1 VGLAAAMRNAEIS
14 FDDMTAS
21 AIVIVSDLVRNGRP
35 VVGLA
40 FDSIGRYGH
49 GGLLRERF
57 IPRLLAASPETY
69 ADARG
74 GIDPLRA
81 WSVLMQNEKSGG
93 HGERPGAVGLL
104 DAALWDLTA
113 RVEEKP
119 LWTVLAERFG
129 TTATRNVAVYASGG
143 HYRGDDDLAALTG
156 EIRACLDAGHR
167 RFKLKI
173 AGAPLEQD
181 RRRIEAAL
189 KLVDANRLAVDAT
202 AGLDEKTAP
211 AWFEALRHYGLAWIE
226 EPVDPLDFELHR
238 ELACAFAVPIATGE
252 NLFSA
257 ADTRNLL
264 RYGGLR
270 PDRDWLQMDVSLSYG
285 AEGYRRILAQAER
298 HGFSAQRFLP
308 HAGHLFALHVV
319 AGLAL
324 GGHETAADPDTLISG
339 FPAGITLRDGAVTMD
354 DAPGVGLERLPRM
367 ADVFAPLLP

>member
-1 VGLAAAMRNAEIS
+1 MRNAEIS

-21 AIVIVSDLVRNGRP
+21 AVVVVSDLIRDGRP
-35 VVGLA
+35 VIGLA

-57 IPRLLAASPETY
+57 IPRLLAASPDDY
-69 ADARG
+69 ADERG
-74 GIDPLRA
+74 GIDPRRA
-81 WSVLMQNEKSGG
+81 WSVLMRNEKSGG
-93 HGERPGAVGLL
+93 HGERPGAVGLI

-113 RVEEKP
+113 RVEQKP
-119 LWTVLAERFG
+119 LWAVLAERFG
-129 TTATRNVAVYASGG
+129 TTATRSVAVYASGG
-143 HYRGDDDLAALTG
+143 HYRGDDDLAALNS

-173 AGAPLEQD
+173 AGAPLDQD

-189 KLVDANRLAVDAT
+189 KLIDGDRLAVDAT
-202 AGLDEKTAP
+202 AGLDEETAP
-211 AWFEALRHYGLAWIE
+211 SWFEALQPYRLAWIE
-226 EPVDPLDFELHR
+226 EPVDPLDFDLHR
-238 ELACAFAVPIATGE
+238 ALASAFAVPIATGE

-285 AEGYRRILAQAER
+285 VEGYRRILAQAER
-298 HGFSAQRFLP
+298 HGFAAQRFLP
-308 HAGHLFALHVV
+308 HAGHLFALQVV

-324 GGHETAADPDTLISG
+324 GGHETAADPAALISG
-339 FPAGITLRDGAVTMD
+339 FPVGITLREGAVMMD
-354 DAPGVGLERLPRM
+354 DEPGVGLDRLPRM

>member
-1 VGLAAAMRNAEIS
+1 MRNAEIS

-21 AIVIVSDLVRNGRP
+21 AVVVVSDLVRNGRP

-74 GIDPLRA
+74 GIDPVRA

-93 HGERPGAVGLL
+93 HGERPGAVGLI

-119 LWTVLAERFG
+119 LWAVLAERFG

-156 EIRACLDAGHR
+156 EIRGCLDAGHR

-189 KLVDANRLAVDAT
+189 KLVAADRLAVDAT
-202 AGLDEKTAP
+202 AGLDEKSAP
-211 AWFEALRHYGLAWIE
+211 VWFGALQPYRLAWIE
-226 EPVDPLDFELHR
+226 EPVDPLDFDMHR
-238 ELACAFAVPIATGE
+238 ELARAFAVPIATGE

-285 AEGYRRILAQAER
+285 VEGYRRILAQAER
-298 HGFSAQRFLP
+298 HGFAAQRFLP

-319 AGLAL
+319 AGFAL
-324 GGHETAADPDTLISG
+324 GGHETAADPATLISG

-367 ADVFAPLLP
+367 AGVFAPLLP

>member
-1 VGLAAAMRNAEIS
+1 MRNAQIS

-21 AIVIVSDLVRNGRP
+21 AVVVVSDLIRNGRP
-35 VVGLA
+35 VIGLA

-57 IPRLLAASPETY
+57 IPRLLAAAPDDY
-69 ADARG
+69 ADERG
-74 GIDPLRA
+74 GIDPRRA
-81 WSVLMQNEKSGG
+81 WSVLMRNEKSGG
-93 HGERPGAVGLL
+93 HGERPGAVGLI

-113 RVEEKP
+113 RVEQKP
-119 LWTVLAERFG
+119 LWAVLAERFG

-143 HYRGDDDLAALTG
+143 HYRGEDGLGALTG

-189 KLVDANRLAVDAT
+189 KLIDGDRLAVDAT
-202 AGLDEKTAP
+202 ACLDEETAP
-211 AWFEALRHYGLAWIE
+211 DWFEALQPYRLAWIE
-226 EPVDPLDFELHR
+226 EPVDPLDFDLHR
-238 ELACAFAVPIATGE
+238 ALASAFEVPIATGE

-285 AEGYRRILAQAER
+285 IEGYRRILAQAEH
-298 HGFSAQRFLP
+298 HGFAAQRF
-308 HAGHLFALHVV
+308 
-319 AGLAL
+319 
-324 GGHETAADPDTLISG
+324 
-339 FPAGITLRDGAVTMD
+339 
-354 DAPGVGLERLPRM
+354 
-367 ADVFAPLLP
+367 